1 MPHVFCMVDC
11 NNFYVS
17 CERVFNPTLQH
28 VPVVVLSN
36 NDGCV
41 IARSNEAKAL
51 GISMGEPAFLRE
63 QFFRKHGVRVFSSN
77 YALYGDMSRRVM
89 QTLAQFCP
97 SMEIYSIDETF
108 LAFEHAKPGE
118 LTALGRQMRATVRQ
132 WTGIPVS
139 IGLAPTKTLAK
150 IANRFAKKHPQ
161 FEGVLDLTAMTPA
174 EVEALLDR
182 VEVADIWGVGRKHS
196 RMLKSFGIHT
206 ALQLR
211 DAPADWVRKRMTV
224 TGLHTLLELRGRP
237 CIELEEAPPDKK
249 AICASRSFGK
259 AVTTLPELREAVAAY
274 VSRVAEK
281 LRAQQSRAGRLQ
293 VYILTNPHKDVP
305 QYSNAMQAALPQPT
319 SHTPELIAA
328 ALGLLE
334 RLYRPGYVYKKA
346 GVMATQIE
354 PETPRQLSLLDPPAE
369 VDARRKALMTVLD
382 RANAKW
388 GRGTLSYAAAG
399 LDRPWKMRQA
409 SKSPQYT
416 TCWGDL
422 PVVG

>member
-1 MPHVFCMVDC
+1 MSHVFCMVDC

-51 GISMGEPAFLRE
+51 GITMGEPAFLRE

-97 SMEIYSIDETF
+97 SMEVYSIDETF
-108 LAFEHAKPGE
+108 LAFENPRPGE
-118 LTALGRQMRATVRQ
+118 LTALARQMRATVRQ

-161 FEGVLDLTAMTPA
+161 CEGVLDLTAMTPA

-206 ALQLR
+206 ARHLR
-211 DAPADWVRKRMTV
+211 DAPADWIRKRMTV

-237 CIELEEAPPDKK
+237 CIELEDVAPDKK

-259 AVTTLPELREAVAAY
+259 SVTTLPELREAVAAY

-281 LRAQQSRAGRLQ
+281 LRAQRSLAGRLQ

-305 QYSNAMQAALPQPT
+305 QYSNAMQAALPRPT
-319 SHTPELIAA
+319 AHTPELIAA

-346 GVMATQIE
+346 GVMATQLE
-354 PETPRQLSLLDPPAE
+354 PETPRQLSLLDPPEE

-399 LDRPWKMRQA
+399 LDRPWRMRQA
-409 SKSPQYT
+409 SKSPRYT
-416 TCWGDL
+416 TCWGEL